1 VPEPVPEGSAV
12 SHKDFQSFTELPAA
26 CRTGQL
32 SSEVLDRA
40 LNGLGAPDPEND
52 LAVLEACSI
61 VLSTVCS
68 NPWLR
73 AEFDR
78 IGAHAQQLLQRLF

>member
-1 VPEPVPEGSAV
+1 
-12 SHKDFQSFTELPAA
+12 
-26 CRTGQL
+26 
-32 SSEVLDRA
+32 LDRA

-61 VLSTVCS
+61 VLSTVSS